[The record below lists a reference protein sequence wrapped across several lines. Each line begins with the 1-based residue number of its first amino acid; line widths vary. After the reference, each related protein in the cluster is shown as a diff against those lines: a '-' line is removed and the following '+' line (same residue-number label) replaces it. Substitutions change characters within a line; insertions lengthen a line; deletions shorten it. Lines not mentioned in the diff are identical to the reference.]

1 MKISRLLS
9 GMKISEE
16 DCEYWGFRNSLTANS
31 MEPELSKIQV
41 ALSSDLILV
50 RDALCFHAIAKAT

>member
-1 MKISRLLS
+1 VEMSWLLS
-9 GMKISEE
+9 GVKMSEG
-16 DCEYWGFRNSLTANS
+16 DCEYRDVRKSLTANS
-31 MEPELSKIQV
+31 MEPELLKMQV